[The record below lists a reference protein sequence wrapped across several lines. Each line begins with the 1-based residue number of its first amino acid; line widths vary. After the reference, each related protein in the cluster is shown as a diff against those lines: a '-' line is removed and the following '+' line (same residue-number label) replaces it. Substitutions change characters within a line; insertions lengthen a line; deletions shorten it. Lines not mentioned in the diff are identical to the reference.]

1 MEMAISKEE
10 AKAYDRGIYATFL
23 GAFLVL
29 FQIGIYFVYI
39 PWNAERLQI
48 TEAEIGIGLFAF
60 GLLNLIGNQTS
71 GRLIVP
77 RIGTKNSIVIGLLGI
92 AYCPLI
98 LNLAPSYQWFLIA
111 FMPFGFFVGLF
122 SPSSQSQISM
132 IESKTSRV
140 LTPLYH
146 AAFSFGSL
154 VGAFSAFFTIRYVDS
169 PILIFSITG
178 TALIVGALLINKFGL
193 DKSFE
198 NLEKTPKFK
207 LPKNSILVFGI
218 LMMLNYATMG
228 IILDWSALWLTK
240 DLLVP
245 LYLGGAIIFAFN
257 IGEISARLIASK
269 MIKKAL
275 YSHFARFW
283 MDSIQE
289 VRVGNDG
296 RDTNKLRLYKT
307 FKGSFHS
314 EPYINLV
321 QNRNQRS
328 SLSRLR
334 ISAHH
339 LGIEVGRW
347 SGIPAN
353 RRYCNYCQ
361 YSGTSTVSVDDEIH
375 FLSDCPT
382 FLLLPVIGTRRPI
395 FIFSS
400 DTANVKNN

>member
-1 MEMAISKEE
+1 MEETISKEE
-10 AKAYDRGIYATFL
+10 TQAYDRGVYATFL

-60 GLLNLIGNQTS
+60 GLLNLIGNQVS

-77 RIGTKNSIVIGLLGI
+77 KIGTKNSIVIGLLGI
-92 AYCPLI
+92 AYCPLLLI
-98 LNLAPSYQWFLIA
+98 LAPNYYWFLIA
-111 FMPFGFFVGLF
+111 SMPLGFFVGLF

-154 VGAFSAFFTIRYVDS
+154 AGAFSAFFTIRYIDS
-169 PILIFSITG
+169 PVLIFSVTG
-178 TALIVGALLINKFGL
+178 TALILGALLVNKIGL

-198 NLEKTPKFK
+198 NLQKTPKFK
-207 LPKNSILVFGI
+207 LPKNSILIFGI

-257 IGEISARLIASK
+257 IGEIIARLMASK
-269 MIKKAL
+269 MINK
-275 YSHFARFW
+275 YSEQLVGGYL
-283 MDSIQE
+283 SIASGLILFVSIMSSNFYIIVFGVLLFGFGTANFIAVIYRQAI
-289 VRVGNDG
+289 RITD
-296 RDTNKLRLYKT
+296 
-307 FKGSFHS
+307 
-314 EPYINLV
+314 EPINLTV
-321 QNRNQRS
+321 AN
-328 SLSRLR
+328 LVT
-334 ISAHH
+334 
-339 LGIEVGRW
+339 LGFSGFIFGPALVGYL
-347 SGIPAN
+347 A
-353 RRYCNYCQ
+353 
-361 YSGTSTVSVDDEIH
+361 E
-375 FLSDCPT
+375 FLSLT
-382 FLLLPVIGTRRPI
+382 FNMYLLSVVWGLNGVALLIMMRRLG
-395 FIFSS
+395 
-400 DTANVKNN
+400 

>member
-1 MEMAISKEE
+1 MEKAISKEE
-10 AKAYDRGIYATFL
+10 TKAYDRGIYATFL

-48 TEAEIGIGLFAF
+48 TEAEIGLGLFAF
-60 GLLNLIGNQTS
+60 GLLNLIGNQVS

-77 RIGTKNSIVIGLLGI
+77 KIGTKNSIVIGLLGI
-92 AYCPLI
+92 AYCPLLLI
-98 LNLAPSYQWFLIA
+98 LAPSYHWFLIA

-154 VGAFSAFFTIRYVDS
+154 VGAFSAFFTIRYIES
-169 PILIFSITG
+169 PVLIFSITG
-178 TALIVGALLINKFGL
+178 TMLILGAFLINKFGL
-193 DKSFE
+193 DKSYE

-207 LPKNSILVFGI
+207 LPKNSILAFGI

-269 MIKKAL
+269 MIKKAGEKVVGGYL
-275 YSHFARFW
+275 SIAAGLVMFA
-283 MDSIQE
+283 SILTSNFYII
-289 VRVGNDG
+289 VFGMLLFGFGTANFIAIIFRLAIRVTD
-296 RDTNKLRLYKT
+296 
-307 FKGSFHS
+307 
-314 EPYINLV
+314 EPINLTV
-321 QNRNQRS
+321 AN
-328 SLSRLR
+328 L
-334 ISAHH
+334 IT
-339 LGIEVGRW
+339 LGF
-347 SGIPAN
+347 SG
-353 RRYCNYCQ
+353 
-361 YSGTSTVSVDDEIH
+361 
-375 FLSDCPT
+375 
-382 FLLLPVIGTRRPI
+382 
-395 FIFSS
+395 FIFGPALVGYLAEYLSLTFNMYLLS
-400 DTANVKNN
+400 VVWGLNGVALIIMMKRINSNA

>member
-1 MEMAISKEE
+1 MEEIISKEE
-10 AKAYDRGIYATFL
+10 TQAYDRGVYATFL

-60 GLLNLIGNQTS
+60 GLLNLIGNQIS

-77 RIGTKNSIVIGLLGI
+77 KIGTKNSIVIGLLGI
-92 AYCPLI
+92 AYCPLFLI
-98 LNLAPSYQWFLIA
+98 LAPSYYWFLIA
-111 FMPFGFFVGLF
+111 SMPLGFFVGLF

-154 VGAFSAFFTIRYVDS
+154 AGAFSAFFTIKYIDS

-178 TALIVGALLINKFGL
+178 TVLILGALLINKIGL

-198 NLEKTPKFK
+198 DLEKTPKFK
-207 LPKNSILVFGI
+207 LPKNTILILGI

-257 IGEISARLIASK
+257 IGEILARLMASK
-269 MIKKAL
+269 MINK
-275 YSHFARFW
+275 YSEQLVGGYL
-283 MDSIQE
+283 SIASGLILFVSIMSSNFYIIVIGVLLFGFGTANFIAVIYRQAI
-289 VRVGNDG
+289 RITD
-296 RDTNKLRLYKT
+296 
-307 FKGSFHS
+307 
-314 EPYINLV
+314 EPINLTV
-321 QNRNQRS
+321 AN
-328 SLSRLR
+328 LVT
-334 ISAHH
+334 
-339 LGIEVGRW
+339 LGFSGFIFGPALVGYL
-347 SGIPAN
+347 A
-353 RRYCNYCQ
+353 
-361 YSGTSTVSVDDEIH
+361 E
-375 FLSDCPT
+375 FLSLT
-382 FLLLPVIGTRRPI
+382 FNMYLLSVVWGLNGVALLIMMRRLG
-395 FIFSS
+395 
-400 DTANVKNN
+400 

>member
-1 MEMAISKEE
+1 MEETISKEE
-10 AKAYDRGIYATFL
+10 TQAYDRGVYATFL

-60 GLLNLIGNQTS
+60 GLLNLIGNQIS

-77 RIGTKNSIVIGLLGI
+77 KIGTKNSIVIGLLGI
-92 AYCPLI
+92 AYCPLLLI
-98 LNLAPSYQWFLIA
+98 LAPSYYWFLIA
-111 FMPFGFFVGLF
+111 SMPLGFFVGLF

-154 VGAFSAFFTIRYVDS
+154 AGAFSAFFTIRYIDS
-169 PILIFSITG
+169 PVLIFSVTG
-178 TALIVGALLINKFGL
+178 TVLILGALLVNKIGL

-207 LPKNSILVFGI
+207 LPKNSILIFGI

-257 IGEISARLIASK
+257 IGEIIARLMASK
-269 MIKKAL
+269 MINK
-275 YSHFARFW
+275 YSEQLVGGYL
-283 MDSIQE
+283 SIASGLILFVSIMSSNFYIIVFGVLLFGFGTANFIAVIYRQAI
-289 VRVGNDG
+289 RITD
-296 RDTNKLRLYKT
+296 
-307 FKGSFHS
+307 
-314 EPYINLV
+314 EPINLTV
-321 QNRNQRS
+321 AN
-328 SLSRLR
+328 LVT
-334 ISAHH
+334 
-339 LGIEVGRW
+339 LGFSGFIFGPALVGYL
-347 SGIPAN
+347 A
-353 RRYCNYCQ
+353 
-361 YSGTSTVSVDDEIH
+361 E
-375 FLSDCPT
+375 FLSLT
-382 FLLLPVIGTRRPI
+382 FNMYLLSVVWGLNGVALLIMMRRLG
-395 FIFSS
+395 
-400 DTANVKNN
+400 

>member
-1 MEMAISKEE
+1 MEKKISLEQSNAFNK
-10 AKAYDRGIYATFL
+10 GVYATLL

-60 GLLNLIGNQTS
+60 GLLNLIGNQIS

-77 RIGTKNSIVIGLLGI
+77 KIGTKNSIVIGLLGI
-92 AYCPLI
+92 AYCPLFLI
-98 LNLAPSYQWFLIA
+98 LAPSYYWFLIA
-111 FMPFGFFVGLF
+111 SMPLGFFVGLF

-154 VGAFSAFFTIRYVDS
+154 AGAFSAFFTIRYIDS
-169 PILIFSITG
+169 PVLIFSVTG
-178 TALIVGALLINKFGL
+178 TVLILGALLVNKIGL

-207 LPKNSILVFGI
+207 LPKNSILIFGI

-228 IILDWSALWLTK
+228 VILDWSALWLTK

-257 IGEISARLIASK
+257 IGEIIARLMASK
-269 MIKKAL
+269 MIKK
-275 YSHFARFW
+275 YR
-283 MDSIQE
+283 
-289 VRVGNDG
+289 
-296 RDTNKLRLYKT
+296 
-307 FKGSFHS
+307 S
-314 EPYINLV
+314 EI
-321 QNRNQRS
+321 
-328 SLSRLR
+328 
-334 ISAHH
+334 
-339 LGIEVGRW
+339 
-347 SGIPAN
+347 
-353 RRYCNYCQ
+353 
-361 YSGTSTVSVDDEIH
+361 
-375 FLSDCPT
+375 
-382 FLLLPVIGTRRPI
+382 
-395 FIFSS
+395 
-400 DTANVKNN
+400 K